1 MNIDPI
7 EEYFKDPDK
16 RAKLFLL
23 YAAAQIITTFLMV
36 IGVIFLILYALKII

>member
-16 RAKLFLL
+16 RAKLFLF

-36 IGVIFLILYALKII
+36 IGVIIFILWLLGII